1 MLVLSDAERLVYEA
15 RLKQARQARHD
26 IAVGN
31 GVKRFVD
38 QNGESVE
45 YQAANLQKLEDY
57 IAELEGILNPALQRS
72 RARRPLGFT
81 F

>member
-1 MLVLSDAERLVYEA
+1 MLVLTEAERTLYTA
-15 RLKQARQARHD
+15 RLTAARNARHD
-26 IAVGN
+26 IVIGN

-38 QNGESVE
+38 QNGEQVE

-57 IAELEGILNPALQRS
+57 IAELEGILNPALRRS
-72 RARRPLGFT
+72 RTRLPLGFT

>member
-1 MLVLSDAERLVYEA
+1 MLVLTDAERTVYEL
-15 RLKQARQARHD
+15 RLKAAQTARHD
-26 IAVGN
+26 ILIGN

-38 QNGESVE
+38 QNGEQVE
-45 YQAANLQKLEDY
+45 YQAANVSKLEDY
-57 IAELEGILNPALQRS
+57 ISELEGILNPALRRQ

>member
-1 MLVLSDAERLVYEA
+1 MLVLTEAERGIYET

-26 IAVGN
+26 IVTGN

-38 QNGESVE
+38 QNGETVE

-57 IAELEGILNPALQRS
+57 IAELEGILNPALRVG
-72 RARRPLGFT
+72 RARRPLGFI